1 MENDMVDEVLAHI
14 DNAAPPGPEPPM
26 PQAPQEPQ
34 PPQPTPHQ
42 GHQTRQAHQE
52 NYDDYCDPRLQ
63 SSPNKGVWDPEYA
76 KTSGLVAAMIFVASL
91 PQFRQ
96 MMHSVPMFSGMGSF
110 GQATMISL
118 IAFALYYGVE
128 YLKYS

>member
-1 MENDMVDEVLAHI
+1 MVDEVLAHI

-26 PQAPQEPQ
+26 PQAPQE
-34 PPQPTPHQ
+34 HQ
-42 GHQTRQAHQE
+42 QTQHQAHQAHQAHQE
-52 NYDDYCDPRLQ
+52 NYDDYCDARPQ

-76 KTSGLVAAMIFVASL
+76 KTSGLVATMIFVASL

-110 GQATMISL
+110 GQAAMISL

>member
-1 MENDMVDEVLAHI
+1 MVDEVLAHI

-34 PPQPTPHQ
+34 PPHQAHQPAHHQ

-52 NYDDYCDPRLQ
+52 TYDYCDARPQ

-76 KTSGLVAAMIFVASL
+76 KTSGLVATMIFVASL

-110 GQATMISL
+110 GQAAMISL